1 MVKMKDVELAGKKDD
16 FKSEIHLV
24 IAFFDVAAAAA
35 KATDQLEYRSAF
47 S

>member
-16 FKSEIHLV
+16 FKSQIHLV
-24 IAFFDVAAAAA
+24 IAFFDVAAAA

-47 S
+47 L